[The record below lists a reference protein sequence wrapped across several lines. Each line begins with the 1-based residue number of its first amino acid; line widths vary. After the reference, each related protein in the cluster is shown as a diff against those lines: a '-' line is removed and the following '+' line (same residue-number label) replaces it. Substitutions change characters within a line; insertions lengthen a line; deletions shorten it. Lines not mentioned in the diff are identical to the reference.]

1 MHPGVYG
8 AKLIQYALP
17 INLIKKWNDDFVE
30 LSLLLGKQ
38 VLSMLVMMLVGI
50 FAAKTHL
57 VDSSANKSLSTLVLY
72 IFSPCALLA
81 AFQMDFDAQ
90 KLVSLGVVTF
100 FAVIAHLFFILMAQ
114 FVFFRKKTAFSNA
127 NRAALIYTNCGNL
140 TIPLISAT
148 LGQEAVFYSC
158 GYMLVSS
165 ILLWTH
171 GRVVMSEDIRSI
183 SVKNI
188 VFNSNIIAIVV
199 GLGMFLTGLRFPSVL
214 DSAVNSYSGA
224 MGAVSMLA
232 LGLMLG
238 GNNLKE
244 IFADKRVY
252 WVCFLRLIALPLLLI
267 LFFKFTGLAYIVSNG
282 KELLTVVL
290 IAAFAPV
297 AAAVAM
303 FAQLFEKNPDYA
315 SRLTG
320 VSTMLSIASM
330 PLMVAA
336 SQILL

>member
-1 MHPGVYG
+1 M
-8 AKLIQYALP
+8 
-17 INLIKKWNDDFVE
+17 E
-30 LSLLLGKQ
+30 LSLLMGKQ

-50 FAAKTHL
+50 VSAKIHL
-57 VDSSANKSLSTLVLY
+57 VDSSANKALSALILF

-81 AFQMDFDAQ
+81 AFQMDFDPQ
-90 KLVSLGVVTF
+90 KLISLGVVVLF
-100 FAVIAHLFFILMAQ
+100 SLIAHLFFIVLAQ
-114 FVFFRKKTAFSNA
+114 FVCFRKKTSVSNA

-140 TIPLISAT
+140 TLPLISAT

-158 GYMLVSS
+158 GYMLVS
-165 ILLWTH
+165 IIFMWTH
-171 GRVVMSEDIRSI
+171 GRMVMSEDIHSI

-199 GLGMFLTGLRFPSVL
+199 GLGMFLTGLRFPSVIG
-214 DSAVNSYSGA
+214 SAVNSYSGA

-238 GNNLKE
+238 ENDFRE
-244 IFADKRVY
+244 IFADKQVY

-267 LFFKFTGLAYIVSNG
+267 LFFKFTGLAYIVANG

-303 FAQLFEKNPDYA
+303 FAQLFDKNPEYA

-320 VSTMLSIASM
+320 VSTMLSIATM
-330 PLMVAA
+330 PLMVAV
-336 SQILL
+336 SQMIL

>member
-1 MHPGVYG
+1 M
-8 AKLIQYALP
+8 
-17 INLIKKWNDDFVE
+17 E

-148 LGQEAVFYSC
+148 LGQEAVFY
-158 GYMLVSS
+158 YMLVSS

-252 WVCFLRLIALPLLLI
+252 W
-267 LFFKFTGLAYIVSNG
+267 S
-282 KELLTVVL
+282 
-290 IAAFAPV
+290 
-297 AAAVAM
+297 
-303 FAQLFEKNPDYA
+303 A
-315 SRLTG
+315 S
-320 VSTMLSIASM
+320 
-330 PLMVAA
+330 
-336 SQILL
+336 